1 VFGAFDFGKA
11 VEQVADRL
19 GPLGKAGHAPVGA
32 TPFEPAPLEPS
43 MVAGRRFEMRRF
55 AFLRPDRT
63 CRCEAEREC
72 AECRDS
78 PRTMCDPWQASW
90 RTRTQSPQACGSR
103 CVSRPSF
110 CSGTAILPIMATMC
124 GIRGRGRRCGK

>member
-1 VFGAFDFGKA
+1 
-11 VEQVADRL
+11 
-19 GPLGKAGHAPVGA
+19 
-32 TPFEPAPLEPS
+32 

-72 AECRDS
+72 KAECRDS
-78 PRTMCDPWQASW
+78 PRTMCDLFHGRHHGVQERSL
-90 RTRTQSPQACGSR
+90 PQACGSR